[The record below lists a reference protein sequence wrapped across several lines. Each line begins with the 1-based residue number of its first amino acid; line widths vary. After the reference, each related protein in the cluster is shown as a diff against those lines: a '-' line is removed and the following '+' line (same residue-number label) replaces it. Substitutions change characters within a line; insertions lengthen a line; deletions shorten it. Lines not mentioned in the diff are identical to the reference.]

1 MPDPDRGRASHQPL
15 PEAAVTAP
23 PPVTLPVDDPNAAS
37 TASTIGLFA
46 FVVVAWSLNWV
57 VMKVAV
63 QDVTPLWAVAIRTGL
78 AALVLF
84 PWLFATRQL
93 VLPLRGD
100 LPVVLVIALF
110 HMIAFAGLMT
120 AGLVF
125 VPASRAIVLGY
136 TTPLW
141 VAPAA
146 FLFLGERVTVRQAA
160 GIVVGIAGLLVLFRP
175 GSVAWGSEAVLLGN
189 GLVILAALCW
199 SVSIVYTR
207 AHRWVATP
215 LQLMPWQCLLA
226 TVALV
231 ILALLVEGA
240 PPSRIGT
247 PALLA
252 LTYNG
257 VIGTALGF
265 WAMTVVNRRVPATAV
280 SLGVLGTPVLG
291 IGLSAVILGEGV
303 DPLLVLSAF
312 AILSGIAL
320 GVRGRR

>member
-1 MPDPDRGRASHQPL
+1 MPDPDRGRANRRPL
-15 PEAAVTAP
+15 PEAAKTAP
-23 PPVTLPVDDPNAAS
+23 PLVKLPADDPNATS

-84 PWLFATRQL
+84 PSLFATRQL
-93 VLPLRGD
+93 VLPPKAD
-100 LPVVLVIALF
+100 LPVVFVIALF
-110 HMIAFAGLMT
+110 HMVAFAGLMT
-120 AGLVF
+120 AGLVL
-125 VPASRAIVLGY
+125 VPASQAIVLGY

-146 FLFLGERVTVRQAA
+146 SLFLSEWVSARQAT
-160 GIVVGIAGLLVLFRP
+160 GIAVGIAGLLVLFKP
-175 GSVAWGSEAVLLGN
+175 GSFAWEDEAVLLGN

-207 AHRWVATP
+207 AHRWKATP

-226 TVALV
+226 TVVLV
-231 ILALLVEGA
+231 ILALSVEGR
-240 PPSRIGT
+240 PPPRIGT

-265 WAMTVVNRRVPATAV
+265 WAMTVVNRRVPATTA
-280 SLGVLGTPVLG
+280 SLGVLATPVLG
-291 IGLSAVILGEGV
+291 IGLSAVILAEGL
-303 DPLLVLSAF
+303 DPLLVVSALT
-312 AILSGIAL
+312 ILFGIAL
-320 GVRGRR
+320 GAKGGG

>member
-1 MPDPDRGRASHQPL
+1 M
-15 PEAAVTAP
+15 TTP
-23 PPVTLPVDDPNAAS
+23 PSVTLSADDPIAAS
-37 TASTIGLFA
+37 TASIIGLFA

-63 QDVTPLWAVAIRTGL
+63 QDVTPLWAVAIRTCL

-84 PWLFATRQL
+84 PSLSAAGQL
-93 VLPLRGD
+93 RLPPRGD

-110 HMIAFAGLMT
+110 HMVAFASLMT

-146 FLFLGERVTVRQAA
+146 FLFLGERVSARQAA
-160 GIVVGIAGLLVLFRP
+160 GIAIGIAGLLVLFKP
-175 GSVAWGSEAVLLGN
+175 GSFAWGDETVLLGN

-231 ILALLVEGA
+231 ILAFLVEGT
-240 PPSRIGT
+240 PPSRIGL

-265 WAMTVVNRRVPATAV
+265 WAMTVVNRRVPATTA
-280 SLGVLGTPVLG
+280 SLGVLATPVLG
-291 IGLSAVILGEGV
+291 IGLSAIILAEAL
-303 DPLLVLSAF
+303 DSLLIVSALT
-312 AILSGIAL
+312 ILFGIAL
-320 GVRGRR
+320 GAKGGR